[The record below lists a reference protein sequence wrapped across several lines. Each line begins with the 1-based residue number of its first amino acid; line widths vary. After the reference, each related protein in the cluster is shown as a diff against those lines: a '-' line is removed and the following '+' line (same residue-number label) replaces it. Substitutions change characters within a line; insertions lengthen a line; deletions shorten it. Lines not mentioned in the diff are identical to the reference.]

1 MEVIGRV
8 ESACSTVLTLRKKDG
23 SSTLLYGSW
32 GERVEVGN
40 TYAFSQLKEGS
51 RPYECYQATP
61 ATRVRAVPG
70 QTDGGNLNKVEK
82 SKNLTG
88 SLVNMGKPGK
98 LGQQKEAA
106 VKKEGQSSKSETDHE
121 RSKAIKPEPQENLK
135 LESRGRK
142 MSAQQEQ
149 LLKKLQRGPTLI
161 SPPAQ
166 RVKEQRPKGRT
177 IRKAHYDP
185 HEVPEEK
192 KEAILARRL
201 QNDSKCGGRSRTSI
215 MSKGP
220 QRLGSDRGFGRPYR
234 ERPDRCFSIDEDED
248 GPRYPEDDF

>member
-1 MEVIGRV
+1 M
-8 ESACSTVLTLRKKDG
+8 
-23 SSTLLYGSW
+23 
-32 GERVEVGN
+32 
-40 TYAFSQLKEGS
+40 
-51 RPYECYQATP
+51 
-61 ATRVRAVPG
+61 
-70 QTDGGNLNKVEK
+70 NKVEK

-88 SLVNMGKPGK
+88 SLINMGKPGK
-98 LGQQKEAA
+98 ADQQKEAA

-121 RSKAIKPEPQENLK
+121 RSKAIKPEPEENLK

-185 HEVPEEK
+185 HEVRYNCLNGFLPKGK
-192 KEAILARRL
+192 KPRTIYFSPIIHAWDNQISIIFRCLRRKKR
-201 QNDSKCGGRSRTSI
+201 QSWRGGCRTIPSVEVGAEPA
-215 MSKGP
+215 S
-220 QRLGSDRGFGRPYR
+220 
-234 ERPDRCFSIDEDED
+234 
-248 GPRYPEDDF
+248 

>member
-1 MEVIGRV
+1 M
-8 ESACSTVLTLRKKDG
+8 
-23 SSTLLYGSW
+23 
-32 GERVEVGN
+32 
-40 TYAFSQLKEGS
+40 
-51 RPYECYQATP
+51 
-61 ATRVRAVPG
+61 
-70 QTDGGNLNKVEK
+70 NKVEK

-98 LGQQKEAA
+98 AGEQKEAA
-106 VKKEGQSSKSETDHE
+106 VKKEGQSETDHE
-121 RSKAIKPEPQENLK
+121 RSKATKPEPQENLK

-177 IRKAHYDP
+177 IRKVWVIMCLSYCSSLWPLFHYDP
-185 HEVPEEK
+185 HVLPEEK

-220 QRLGSDRGFGRPYR
+220 QR
-234 ERPDRCFSIDEDED
+234 
-248 GPRYPEDDF
+248 

>member
-1 MEVIGRV
+1 MEKLSHVANNIGLSCWA
-8 ESACSTVLTLRKKDG
+8 EFKPDYHFC
-23 SSTLLYGSW
+23 
-32 GERVEVGN
+32 
-40 TYAFSQLKEGS
+40 
-51 RPYECYQATP
+51 
-61 ATRVRAVPG
+61 RVRAVPG

-88 SLVNMGKPGK
+88 SLINMGKPGK
-98 LGQQKEAA
+98 ADQQKEAA

-185 HEVPEEK
+185 HEVRYNCLHGFLPK
-192 KEAILARRL
+192 GKNPRLSILARSFMPGTIRL
-201 QNDSKCGGRSRTSI
+201 ASFSGAWGEKRGNPGAAAAERFQVWRSEQNQHHEQRSSKVR
-215 MSKGP
+215 
-220 QRLGSDRGFGRPYR
+220 
-234 ERPDRCFSIDEDED
+234 
-248 GPRYPEDDF
+248 

>member
-1 MEVIGRV
+1 M
-8 ESACSTVLTLRKKDG
+8 
-23 SSTLLYGSW
+23 
-32 GERVEVGN
+32 N
-40 TYAFSQLKEGS
+40 
-51 RPYECYQATP
+51 
-61 ATRVRAVPG
+61 
-70 QTDGGNLNKVEK
+70 NVEK
-82 SKNLTG
+82 SKKVTG
-88 SLVNMGKPGK
+88 SLINMGKPGK
-98 LGQQKEAA
+98 VGQQKGEL

-166 RVKEQRPKGRT
+166 KVKEQRPKGRT

-185 HEVPEEK
+185 HEVRYNCLHAFLPKGKNHEISMISPIILCLGQSDWHHFQVPEEK

-220 QRLGSDRGFGRPYR
+220 QR
-234 ERPDRCFSIDEDED
+234 
-248 GPRYPEDDF
+248 